1 MLFKLINLR
10 GGFEIAW
17 RGMPTAKSQT
27 LSVGLHV
34 AAVAFLLFLT
44 THSAP
49 SPPRVPGQHRIVPLA
64 PLHRVYPDQ
73 GEQHQGGSNQTMLP
87 ARHGAP
93 PPTARTTFIPP
104 ESVRDPKLPMAI
116 TVAFD
121 SPTLQIDANNIGDPY
136 STLAPGALGSQGRDG
151 IGDRGCCTG
160 VGDNDKGKPG
170 INRGSGHRITPPQL
184 IYKVEP
190 EFSEEARRAKFSGM
204 VILAIEV
211 DATGHARALRV
222 LQSPGLG
229 LEQKAID
236 AVTQWRFRP
245 GYQDGKPVVTSATVE
260 VNFRLL

>member
-1 MLFKLINLR
+1 
-10 GGFEIAW
+10 
-17 RGMPTAKSQT
+17 MPTAKSQT

-34 AAVAFLLFLT
+34 AAVAFLLLLT
-44 THSAP
+44 TRSVP
-49 SPPRVPGQHRIVPLA
+49 PPRVPAQLRIVPLA
-64 PLHRVYPDQ
+64 PLHRVYLDQ
-73 GEQHQGGSNQTMLP
+73 AEQHQGGSNQTLLP

-93 PPTARTTFIPP
+93 PPTARNTFIPP
-104 ESVRDPKLPMAI
+104 KSVPDPKLPMAI

-121 SPTLQIDANNIGDPY
+121 SPTVLIDANNIGDPY
-136 STLAPGALGSQGRDG
+136 STLAVGALGIHGRDG

-170 INRGSGHRITPPQL
+170 ISGGSGHRITPPQL

-190 EFSEEARRAKFSGM
+190 EFSEEARKAKFSGM
-204 VILAIEV
+204 VILSIEV

-222 LQSPGLG
+222 IQSPGLG

-245 GYQDGKPVVTSATVE
+245 GYQDGKPVVTGATVE

>member
-1 MLFKLINLR
+1 
-10 GGFEIAW
+10 
-17 RGMPTAKSQT
+17 MPTAKSQT
-27 LSVGLHV
+27 LSVGLHL

-44 THSAP
+44 THSATT
-49 SPPRVPGQHRIVPLA
+49 PPRVPAQHRVVPLT
-64 PLHRVYPDQ
+64 PFHRVYQDR
-73 GEQHQGGSNQTMLP
+73 GEQHQGGSNQTLLP

-93 PPTARTTFIPP
+93 PPTARNTFIPP
-104 ESVRDPKLPMAI
+104 KSSPDPKLPMMI

-121 SPTLQIDANNIGDPY
+121 SPTVQIDANSIGDPY
-136 STLAPGALGSQGRDG
+136 SKLPVGALGSHGLNG
-151 IGDRGCCTG
+151 IGNQSCCIGDGDGDR
-160 VGDNDKGKPG
+160 GKPG
-170 INRGSGHRITPPQL
+170 ISGGGSGHRITPPQL

-190 EFSEEARRAKFSGM
+190 EFSEEARKAKFSGM
-204 VILAIEV
+204 VILSIEV

-245 GYQDGKPVVTSATVE
+245 GYQDGKPVVTGATVE

>member
-1 MLFKLINLR
+1 
-10 GGFEIAW
+10 
-17 RGMPTAKSQT
+17 MPTAKSQT

-34 AAVAFLLFLT
+34 AAVAFLLLLT

-49 SPPRVPGQHRIVPLA
+49 SPPRVAIQRRLVPLA
-64 PLHRVYPDQ
+64 PLHRVYLDQ
-73 GEQHQGGSNQTMLP
+73 AEQHQGGSNQTMLP

-93 PPTARTTFIPP
+93 PPMARITFIPP
-104 ESVRDPKLPMAI
+104 TSAPDPKLPMAI

-121 SPTLQIDANNIGDPY
+121 SPTVQIDANNIGDPY
-136 STLAPGALGSQGRDG
+136 STLAAGALGLHGRDG
-151 IGDRGCCTG
+151 IGDRGCCG
-160 VGDNDKGKPG
+160 IGEGDKGKPG
-170 INRGSGHRITPPQL
+170 ISGGTGHRISPPQL

-190 EFSEEARRAKFSGM
+190 EFSEEARKAKFSGM

-222 LQSPGLG
+222 IQSPGLG